1 MAMYSSRP
9 APDVL
14 HHPALE
20 MNAPAKTTPPTTT
33 QRDRPVVGVVTVL
46 YNSDDVLE
54 GFFRSLERQL
64 GGPFDLRLYVLD
76 NSPSDSGCTLTR
88 RLAERHGIDTRVVFN
103 DANLGVAKGNNQGI
117 ALARADG
124 CSHVL
129 LSNNDIEFEG
139 GVIEGLLR
147 VLDQGAA
154 SAVTPKIH
162 YFDGDRQIWFVGGSF
177 SPWTMQIHHHGIG
190 QTDVGQFDQL
200 SRIDYAPTCF
210 MLLHADVFDAIGLM
224 DEAYFVYY
232 DDADYLW
239 RMRRAGKVL
248 QVVPRLLV
256 RHKVSSSTGGD
267 LSPFSVYYANRNRI
281 YFLRK
286 HLTGLQRVVALTYLL
301 CTRAVQYLR
310 LPHAAATKL
319 REAVR
324 DGFRLST

>member
-1 MAMYSSRP
+1 MMPVNPP
-9 APDVL
+9 APAM
-14 HHPALE
+14 HA
-20 MNAPAKTTPPTTT
+20 TPTTT
-33 QRDRPVVGVVTVL
+33 IRPTSARPGRPLVGIVTVL
-46 YNSDDVLE
+46 YNSNDVLE
-54 GFFRSLERQL
+54 GFFQSLQQQS
-64 GGPFDLRLYVLD
+64 GGPFDFRLYVLD
-76 NSPSDSGCTLTR
+76 NSPSDSGCALSRT
-88 RLAERHGIDTRVVFN
+88 LAERHGIDTQVVFN

-139 GVIEGLLR
+139 SVIEGLLR
-147 VLDQGAA
+147 VLDRGTA

-162 YFDGDRQIWFVGGSF
+162 YFDGDRKIWFVDGSF
-177 SPWTMQIHHHGIG
+177 SPWTMRIHHHGIG
-190 QTDVGQFDQL
+190 ETDVGQFDAL

-210 MLLHADVFDAIGLM
+210 MLFRADVFDAVGLM
-224 DEAYFVYY
+224 DEVYFVYY
-232 DDADYLW
+232 DDADFLW
-239 RMRRAGKVL
+239 RMKVAGKVL
-248 QVVPRLLV
+248 QVVPELLV

-286 HLTGLQRVVALTYLL
+286 HLSGLQRTVALSYLL

-310 LPHAAATKL
+310 LPQAAAVKL
-319 REAVR
+319 RQAVR